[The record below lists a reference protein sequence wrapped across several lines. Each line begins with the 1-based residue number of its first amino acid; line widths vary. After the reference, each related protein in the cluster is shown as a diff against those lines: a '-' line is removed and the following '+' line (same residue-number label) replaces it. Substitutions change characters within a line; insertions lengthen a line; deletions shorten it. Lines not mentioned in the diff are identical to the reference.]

1 MCSFWSNVF
10 WMRNFKCFCLYQ
22 SFQSPLNLH
31 SGLKEFL
38 IRKYIFFR
46 ILGLSN
52 WHLYFRV
59 WSLSSTHLNV
69 KDSLITVYLSF
80 LASLVCLNWH
90 LYFITFQG
98 GNLVSQAPLN
108 STYWAPLDAHD
119 PIKVQQIM
127 LGLTKTSAEKMDLAL
142 ARDTKICK

>member
-1 MCSFWSNVF
+1 M
-10 WMRNFKCFCLYQ
+10 
-22 SFQSPLNLH
+22 
-31 SGLKEFL
+31 
-38 IRKYIFFR
+38 I
-46 ILGLSN
+46 
-52 WHLYFRV
+52 
-59 WSLSSTHLNV
+59 
-69 KDSLITVYLSF
+69 YLSF
-80 LASLVCLNWH
+80 LGSLICLNWH

-142 ARDTKICK
+142 ARDTKICKFALNWDHLHIFLTIVWQYEEILNL

>member
-1 MCSFWSNVF
+1 M
-10 WMRNFKCFCLYQ
+10 
-22 SFQSPLNLH
+22 
-31 SGLKEFL
+31 
-38 IRKYIFFR
+38 
-46 ILGLSN
+46 
-52 WHLYFRV
+52 
-59 WSLSSTHLNV
+59 
-69 KDSLITVYLSF
+69 VYLSF
-80 LASLVCLNWH
+80 LASLACLNWH

-142 ARDTKICK
+142 ARDTKICKFKVIYPK